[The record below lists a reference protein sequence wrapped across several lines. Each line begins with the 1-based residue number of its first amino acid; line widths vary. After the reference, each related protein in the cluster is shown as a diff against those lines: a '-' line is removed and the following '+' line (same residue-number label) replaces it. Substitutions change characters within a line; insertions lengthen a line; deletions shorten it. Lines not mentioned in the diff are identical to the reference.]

1 MKWRNWL
8 SAILGAWLVVSPW
21 FLGLHTQEQATN
33 ATVVVGLIQVVASV
47 WAALAVRVQS
57 WKTWQ
62 NWVAFFCGAW
72 FFVQPFL
79 GHYEVG
85 QYYATVA
92 TGFLTIAVNMWSLI
106 DNHEARESAKRVQT
120 R

>member
-8 SAILGAWLVVSPW
+8 SAVIGAWLLVSPW
-21 FLGLHTQEQATN
+21 FLGLHNQIQATN
-33 ATVVVGLIQVVASV
+33 ATVLVGLIQAVVSI
-47 WAALAVRVQS
+47 WAALTVRLQS

-62 NWVAFFCGAW
+62 NWVAFLCGAW

-79 GHYEVG
+79 GHYELG

-92 TGFLTIAVNMWSLI
+92 AGLLTILVNMWSLI
-106 DNHEARESAKRVQT
+106 DNHEARQSGDKAPA
-120 R
+120 